1 LAFTG
6 TDWHAFRSKPRIEP
20 IFSGQGEKFMIKQPV
35 VVRLKTGLHARPAAL
50 FVQEA
55 NKFSAEIFVEKGDK
69 KVNAK
74 SIMGIMS
81 LAISSGTEVVISAE
95 GSDAEQAV
103 NALVQLVSKEEL
115 ENQ

>member
-1 LAFTG
+1 MT
-6 TDWHAFRSKPRIEP
+6 RR
-20 IFSGQGEKFMIKQPV
+20 PV
-35 VVRLKTGLHARPAAL
+35 VVKLRTGLHARPAAL

-55 NKFSAEIFVEKGDK
+55 NKFSSEVFVEKDDK

-81 LAISSGTEVVISAE
+81 LAISTNTEVYISAE
-95 GSDAEQAV
+95 GSDEEQAV
-103 NALVQLVSKEEL
+103 IALIALVSKEEL

>member
-1 LAFTG
+1 MA
-6 TDWHAFRSKPRIEP
+6 
-20 IFSGQGEKFMIKQPV
+20 QQQV

-55 NKFSAEIFVEKGDK
+55 NKYSSDIFVVKEDK

-81 LAISSGTEVVISAE
+81 LAISTGTSVSITAE
-95 GSDAEQAV
+95 GADADQAV
-103 NALVQLVSKEEL
+103 SALVLLVSKEEL
-115 ENQ
+115 EN

>member
-1 LAFTG
+1 MT
-6 TDWHAFRSKPRIEP
+6 R
-20 IFSGQGEKFMIKQPV
+20 QPV
-35 VVRLKTGLHARPAAL
+35 VVKLKTGLHARPAAL

-55 NKFSAEIFVEKGDK
+55 NKFSSEVFVEKEGK

-81 LAISSGTEVVISAE
+81 LAISTNTEIYISAE
-95 GSDAEQAV
+95 GSDEEQAV
-103 NALVQLVSKEEL
+103 NALVNLVSKEEL